1 MFSFYTRRTQ
11 GKNSK
16 QKLYKIVIETDEYA
30 AYRFMQDTA
39 RLAVD
44 GTYAKPVAN
53 SADSIANTGMD
64 SAQYVLDKLSRCPPR
79 ITLVP

>member
-1 MFSFYTRRTQ
+1 MFSFYTRRIQ
-11 GKNSK
+11 SKNRK

-30 AYRFMQDTA
+30 AYRLMQDTA

-44 GTYAKPVAN
+44 GTYTKHAAT
-53 SADSIANTGMD
+53 SADSVANAGMD